1 MSDFQ
6 NASRSFEANQS
17 LIAPLLREPVE
28 RFLLPNG
35 LIVVLKPDT
44 SHAICSVQVWVKTG
58 SIHEG
63 DKMGSGL
70 SHYLEH
76 MLFKGTDK
84 RKGREIS
91 ENVQSAGGYINAYT
105 TFDRTVYYID
115 IPSENVDVALD
126 VLSDSVFRS
135 NLPEA
140 EVEKEKG
147 VILREIDMGEDD
159 PDHKLSR
166 ALFETSFRE
175 HPYRYPIIGY
185 RDLFSQVTREDLMEY
200 YQSRYAPNNAVL
212 VVTGDFEMSDMKK
225 RVERD
230 FGTLPRRPLPSAYI
244 PLEPIQLAERAR
256 HLYEDIQIT
265 RVGIGFQTPGLTHPD
280 TPVLDALS
288 IVLGHGSSSM
298 LSAHLREG
306 LKLVHA
312 VDASNWTPGSVGVF
326 YLALV
331 CDPDKRDAAIDAL
344 YAYLQG
350 LTVADFG
357 EERVEKAV
365 RQLIV
370 SEINARKTVSGQAS
384 KLGAAEVVIGDV
396 GYAENYLRKVAEVT
410 PSDLLRV
417 LKQWLRK
424 EQLTTISLN
433 PKEAESSDLKIVEKP
448 SCSLEFKEIRQAN
461 GSVLLLRENG
471 RLPNVHFRI
480 VLNAGPLY
488 EPPGKQGAT
497 SLLATLLTKDTGK
510 RSSLEVAAAIES
522 VGGSFYEFSGNNS
535 LGLGMDVLPSDID
548 LALDLID
555 QALYSPLF
563 KEETF
568 ALEKAAH
575 IAAIKEDLDEIVTAG
590 RRILRKRFFGEHPF
604 SIGGAGDLETVEPLE
619 TDDIRSLRGKLLTAG
634 NLVLAVSG
642 QFDEGVVQPKLEALL
657 SKLPSGAKPAS
668 EYVFRKPPSP
678 GAYREEMDR
687 QQAVVFHAYPG
698 PGLLEKDFYVS
709 EVADE
714 IFSGMSSNLF
724 ERVREELSLA
734 YFVRSSRIVGL
745 DTSMFYFY
753 AGTSPEGYPRV
764 IEELVKEVDRV
775 RNEGVAPKELDR
787 CKTRLKA
794 SRRMSM
800 QTNAACASQAALN
813 SAYGLPANDW
823 KTYDEKIDAVTIQ
836 DLSRFAASYLNQDDR
851 VELVIGAIA

>member
-1 MSDFQ
+1 
-6 NASRSFEANQS
+6 
-17 LIAPLLREPVE
+17 
-28 RFLLPNG
+28 
-35 LIVVLKPDT
+35 
-44 SHAICSVQVWVKTG
+44 
-58 SIHEG
+58 
-63 DKMGSGL
+63 MGSGL

-76 MLFKGTDK
+76 MLFKGTEK

-135 NLPEA
+135 SLPQE

-185 RDLFSQVTREDLMEY
+185 RDLFSQVTREDLVEY

-212 VVTGDFEMSDMKK
+212 VVTGDFEMSEMKQK
-225 RVERD
+225 VERD
-230 FGTLPRRPLPSAYI
+230 FGTVPRKSLPSAYI
-244 PLEPIQLAERAR
+244 PLEPVQLAERAQ
-256 HLYEDIQIT
+256 HLYEDVQIT

-288 IVLGHGSSSM
+288 IVLGHGNSSM

-306 LKLVHA
+306 LKVVHA

-326 YLALV
+326 YLAIV

-344 YAYLQG
+344 HAYLQG

-357 EERVEKAV
+357 VERVEKAV

-396 GYAENYLRKVAEVT
+396 GYAENYLRKVSEVT

-417 LKQWLRK
+417 LKQWLCK
-424 EQLTTISLN
+424 EQLTTVSLN
-433 PKEAESSDLKIVEKP
+433 PKEAETSDLKIVEKP
-448 SCSLEFKEIRQAN
+448 SSNLEFKEIRQEN
-461 GSVLLLRENG
+461 GSALLLRENG

-497 SLLATLLTKDTGK
+497 SLLATLLTKDTEK

-535 LGLGMDVLPSDID
+535 LGLGVDVLPSDID
-548 LALDLID
+548 LALDLIE
-555 QALYSPLF
+555 QALYFPAF

-604 SIGGAGDLETVEPLE
+604 SIGGSGALETVETLE
-619 TDDIRSLRGKLLTAG
+619 TEDIRGLREKLLTAG
-634 NLVLAVSG
+634 NVVMAVSG
-642 QFDEGVVQPKLEALL
+642 QFDESVLQPKLEALL
-657 SKLPSGAKPAS
+657 SKMPNGTKPAS
-668 EYVFRKPPSP
+668 EYVFQKPSSP
-678 GAYREEMDR
+678 GSYREEMDR

-698 PGLLEKDFYVS
+698 PGLLEKEFYVS

-745 DTSMFYFY
+745 DTAMFYFY
-753 AGTSPEGYPRV
+753 AGTSAEGYPRV

-775 RNEGVAPKELDR
+775 RKGEVAPNELDR

-813 SAYGLPANDW
+813 VAYGLPANDW
-823 KTYDEKIDAVTIQ
+823 KTYDEKIDSVTIQ
-836 DLSRFAASYLNQDDR
+836 DLARFAASYLNQDDR
-851 VELVIGAIA
+851 VELVIGATN